1 MALAESR
8 TTARPTLNDRHQFR
22 STSNRRMRSHRKDG
36 QTGDYLKW
44 CLKWCLKTGMG
55 RQSSADS
62 MAATAATAATAA
74 RVAVTE
80 DEVCPRF
87 HAQEDLSHDGK
98 VMHVVGVNGHVADA
112 AGHDLEFG

>member
-8 TTARPTLNDRHQFR
+8 TTARPTSNDRHQFR
-22 STSNRRMRSHRKDG
+22 STSNRRMRSRRKGG

-44 CLKWCLKTGMG
+44 CLSTGMG

-62 MAATAATAATAA
+62 MAATAATAARAA

-98 VMHVVGVNGHVADA
+98 VMHMVGVYGHVADA